1 VARTGQSLYGAA
13 RIGDFDVTRDIS
25 RNHQRWAIILVGTA
39 ALLLSGCGRKGP
51 LDLPPTAS
59 GQQPTATAAV
69 QPDPTAP
76 PQTSSA
82 NLFDPNNNG
91 AGTLP
96 TAGRG
101 PKRPFTLDPL
111 LNSN

>member
-1 VARTGQSLYGAA
+1 LYGAA
-13 RIGDFDVTRDIS
+13 RIGDFDVTRDMS
-25 RNHQRWAIILVGTA
+25 RNHQRWALILVGTA

-59 GQQPTATAAV
+59 GQQPAATAAV
-69 QPDPTAP
+69 QPDPAAP

-82 NLFDPNNNG
+82 NLFDPNNG

-96 TAGRG
+96 TAGKG
-101 PKRPFTLDPL
+101 PKRPFALDPL